1 MRNIALNNTQ
11 FRYVYLNDI
20 DFMPYADLYTMI
32 RRTIQCG
39 ALPLN
44 NVSESEIAS
53 VLYLHALNSKVIN

>member
-32 RRTIQCG
+32 RRAIQRG

-44 NVSESEIAS
+44 NVSEIAS
-53 VLYLHALNSKVIN
+53 VLYLHTLNSKVIN